1 MSKCHHFTF
10 GIDLELEYWTFL
22 CDYKCGIGWGW
33 CIIWCPSWPMGARV
47 KPAENCSDL
56 LFCHIYLAWLP
67 CGQDGQGFPPLLTCS
82 PCESTRPFS
91 SPAFLTFETKCWYSL
106 AKGLHFLPFW
116 KVEYPQEIHS
126 PNISPASFPLLV
138 GFGTRFSPEFLKRG
152 DKERGQKPQVLSVRK
167 WLLKKILVKQGR
179 VCPVSWFF
187 SDT

>member
-47 KPAENCSDL
+47 KPAKNCSDL

-106 AKGLHFLPFW
+106 AKGLHFLLNTPKKYILQIFHLLPFLC
-116 KVEYPQEIHS
+116 S
-126 PNISPASFPLLV
+126 S
-138 GFGTRFSPEFLKRG
+138 
-152 DKERGQKPQVLSVRK
+152 VLEPDFH
-167 WLLKKILVKQGR
+167 LN
-179 VCPVSWFF
+179 F
-187 SDT
+187 